1 MPKLSSIIK
10 ELNSENADPM
20 SAIVSMLSDVLESP
34 QQATEFFAMLKNID
48 NRISFSN
55 LISMYQQDD
64 TMMAQA
70 VSALTINNIERRW
83 IDKEADAIDGCE
95 VFNLE
100 QTVRNADINYFNL
113 DKKGEV

>member
-70 VSALTINNIERRW
+70 VSVLTINNIERRW
-83 IDKEADAIDGCE
+83 IDREADAIDDCE

-100 QTVRNADINYFNL
+100 QTVRNADINYFN
-113 DKKGEV
+113 KKGEDK